1 MARRHHRKVPRAHRG
16 SPRPPPLAT
25 TGRARYGVP
34 TARASADA
42 STVTAARAAAV
53 AEGGWSHAHHRVAR
67 QRLSQ
72 RRGASVRGATT
83 ERGRGGRQRHT
94 AVCSGSVPNLIP
106 TAHRTV
112 RRRGVRPRAWGGS
125 LCPRPRG
132 PMRTTYGC
140 GRVLARAR
148 ADAHTGRG
156 ERREACTHRDP
167 GRIPETAAS
176 GVSCAAE
183 PTSADPVHTAATC
196 HRANMRARRD
206 QYLCV

>member
-1 MARRHHRKVPRAHRG
+1 MSSPCRWQCAAGALTVYERAALQWICTEPNPD
-16 SPRPPPLAT
+16 SSSYSLAA
-25 TGRARYGVP
+25 GRA
-34 TARASADA
+34 TACA
-42 STVTAARAAAV
+42 
-53 AEGGWSHAHHRVAR
+53 
-67 QRLSQ
+67 
-72 RRGASVRGATT
+72 
-83 ERGRGGRQRHT
+83 RGGARF
-94 AVCSGSVPNLIP
+94 A
-106 TAHRTV
+106 
-112 RRRGVRPRAWGGS
+112 
-125 LCPRPRG
+125 RG
-132 PMRTTYGC
+132 PMDPCAHTTYGC